1 MCRLLGIRANKI
13 VSFDFSLEKFKKYG
27 NSNPDG
33 WGIGW
38 YENDKP
44 FIFKQPIA
52 TTDESSEYDKYKKEV
67 RSDIFITHVRLGTH
81 GSNAFENTHP
91 FSYKNFIFAH
101 NGIVA
106 KDYIAA
112 KLKKEYKA
120 LIQGQTDSEV
130 YFYFIIQNIDEKGD
144 FVEGIKSSIKII
156 SQANNGGLN
165 FLLSDGINFYA
176 FRYSSYSSG
185 YYTLYYLVRKFGSH
199 PYLEYLS
206 KETQLLIKSK
216 DANLEQAVVFSS
228 EKLTEENWQEIEN
241 GQLMVINEKL
251 DIVKHN
257 ILNK

>member
-1 MCRLLGIRANKI
+1 LENKI

-38 YENDKP
+38 YENSKP
-44 FIFKQPIA
+44 LIFKQPLA
-52 TTDESSEYDKYKKEV
+52 TTDEDSKYDEYKREV
-67 RSDIFITHVRLGTH
+67 KSDIILTHVRPGTH
-81 GSNAFENTHP
+81 GSNAFENAHP
-91 FSYKNFIFAH
+91 FNYKNYIFAH
-101 NGIVA
+101 NGIVEKA
-106 KDYIAA
+106 YIAS
-112 KLKKEYKA
+112 KLKKEYKT

-130 YFYFIIQNIDEKGD
+130 YFYFIIQNIEEKND
-144 FVEGIKSSIKII
+144 IIEGIRSSIKII

-185 YYTLYYLVRKFGSH
+185 YYTLYYLVRKFWSS

-206 KETQLLIKSK
+206 KETLLLIKSK
-216 DANLEQAVVFSS
+216 DANLEQAVVFCS

-241 GQLMVINEKL
+241 GQLMVVNEKL
-251 DIVKHN
+251 VIDKHN